1 MENYKQA
8 IEAVKV
14 LATNREKLD
23 ELKALIEK
31 YEKESERK

>member
-1 MENYKQA
+1 MKDYNRA

-14 LATNREKLD
+14 LATNGEKLE

-31 YEKESERK
+31 YEKEREKK

>member
-1 MENYKQA
+1 MNYNEA

-14 LATNREKLD
+14 LATNREKLE

-31 YEKESERK
+31 YENMERDSK